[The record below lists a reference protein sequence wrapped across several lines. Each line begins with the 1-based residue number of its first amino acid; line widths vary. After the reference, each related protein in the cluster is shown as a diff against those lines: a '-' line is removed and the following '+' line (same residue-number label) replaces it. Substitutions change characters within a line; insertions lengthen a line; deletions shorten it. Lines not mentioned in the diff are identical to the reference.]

1 MQYHEGVSK
10 LLSPRSNT
18 EYHRVFLL
26 IINNLKS
33 SLCYSVYSVV
43 SFDTV
48 LFIIHRSSSSFTRIT
63 IFAII
68 AVKPPVVM
76 PDEKILRIASGA

>member
-1 MQYHEGVSK
+1 MAKRVSK

-48 LFIIHRSSSSFTRIT
+48 PRF
-63 IFAII
+63 
-68 AVKPPVVM
+68 
-76 PDEKILRIASGA
+76 

>member
-1 MQYHEGVSK
+1 MRYHEGVSK

-33 SLCYSVYSVV
+33 SLCYSVSSVV
-43 SFDTV
+43 SFD
-48 LFIIHRSSSSFTRIT
+48 
-63 IFAII
+63 A
-68 AVKPPVVM
+68 APVFLSKATM
-76 PDEKILRIASGA
+76 SCA

>member
-18 EYHRVFLL
+18 EYNRVFLL

-48 LFIIHRSSSSFTRIT
+48 PFCLFVKLITEPLHVSVFRSSGK
-63 IFAII
+63 
-68 AVKPPVVM
+68 VHG
-76 PDEKILRIASGA
+76 EKRLISG

>member
-48 LFIIHRSSSSFTRIT
+48 PFCLFVKLITEPLHVSVSRSSGMVEIWLSLQ
-63 IFAII
+63 IFRTLQS
-68 AVKPPVVM
+68 P
-76 PDEKILRIASGA
+76 

>member
-33 SLCYSVYSVV
+33 SLCYSVYFVV

-48 LFIIHRSSSSFTRIT
+48 PFIIHRSSSSFTRIT

>member
-1 MQYHEGVSK
+1 MSK

-33 SLCYSVYSVV
+33 SLCYSVLLRGER

-48 LFIIHRSSSSFTRIT
+48 PFIIHRSSSSFTRIT

>member
-48 LFIIHRSSSSFTRIT
+48 PFIIHRSSSSFTRIT